1 MGVALFLEKIG
12 LLGFKS
18 FVKMQELKLNSSLNF
33 IVGPNGC
40 GKSNLLD
47 AIRFCIGED
56 NLSILRVK
64 YITDLISAAKSG
76 ESNFAEVTL
85 FFNNE
90 DLSVSDFRDRFYI
103 RRRLYKDGTSEYFLN
118 DDTLNLKSYMSLI
131 NKLRL
136 KNSPYMF
143 INQGKIERISSSGN
157 INLKSL
163 IEEASG
169 IDMLRVEE
177 EQAYKRL
184 EKSKENLNS
193 LWILRDE
200 LNNKY
205 EKIKNDFLLKGKYQN
220 LKKDLEAL
228 EKNLRL
234 KKLFNI
240 NFELNELKSKLD
252 IKDIDKILSLNSFSI
267 ESVKEK
273 LEFYSFREKNVIK
286 NIEVIKK
293 EIETLKSKLLEIEIK
308 IQKLEHDRKGKL
320 NLANIFMSNKA
331 QIESVKVSINEEL
344 MNLNNS
350 LQAKKKDFFD
360 LTDEINRYTRSFFEI
375 IDLVLSISKE
385 SNIEEFELLKKNIFN
400 ALKSFEDT
408 LSIKYIKE
416 IRENLLKYIVKEDKL
431 LNLLKEKIEP
441 IFEQNVDLRKFLLS
455 KNNSKASLAKEI
467 TTIEAL
473 VSDKTIK
480 LNEILGEIEYTEL
493 SRLKNEDEIKL
504 IDSNLKFLFETR
516 DELMERLNNLNLKLD
531 ELSLER
537 SDINVNLDKFL
548 SEAKGN
554 ELVAS
559 NEINSLNLLDAFKN
573 SSYYEYMKK
582 QAEYDVLFNS
592 SLDIED
598 EIKDFNR
605 VNKNLEKFELTEDMA
620 KIDALQKEINVIE
633 HNNYIFF
640 NVERE
645 YNEIKEKVEKIG
657 LQIDDLNLTKE
668 SLNKLRRKIK
678 REIDKRFNDAFGE
691 INNHFIYFFSRMFKG
706 NGSLFYDKDLGEI
719 EIKIN
724 FKDKLA
730 KRNKMLSGGEHSLIS
745 IVFLFAL
752 YYYSPASFCVLD
764 EIDASLDFENS
775 NKLSGLLKELGQKV
789 QLLIITH
796 NMYVAQGSK
805 NLIGVT
811 SDNGESVIF
820 NI

>member
-1 MGVALFLEKIG
+1 MFLEKIE

-18 FVKMQELKLNSSLNF
+18 FVKIQELRLNSSLNF

-56 NLSILRVK
+56 NLNVLRVK
-64 YITDLISAAKSG
+64 YITDLISASKSG
-76 ESNFAEVTL
+76 EANFAEVTL

-118 DDTLNLKSYMSLI
+118 EDTLNLKSYMSLI

-157 INLKSL
+157 VNLKTL
-163 IEEASG
+163 VEEASG

-177 EQAYKRL
+177 EQAYKKL

-193 LWILRDE
+193 LWTLRNE
-200 LNNKY
+200 LNEKY
-205 EKIKNDFLLKGKYQN
+205 EKIRNDFLLKDKYQK
-220 LKKDLEAL
+220 LKRDLEEF
-228 EKNLRL
+228 EKELRL

-267 ESVKEK
+267 ESVREK

-293 EIETLKSKLLEIEIK
+293 EIETLKSKLLEMDIK

-320 NLANIFMSNKA
+320 NLINILISNKA
-331 QIESVKVSINEEL
+331 QIESVRVSVNEEL
-344 MNLNNS
+344 MKLNNS
-350 LQAKKKDFFD
+350 LQSKKRDFFA
-360 LTDEINRYTRSFFEI
+360 LTDEINRYTRSFFEL

-385 SNIEEFELLKKNIFN
+385 SNMEEFELLKKNILN
-400 ALKSFEDT
+400 SLKLFEDT

-416 IRENLLKYIVKEDKL
+416 IRENLLKYIVKEDRL

-455 KNNSKASLAKEI
+455 KNSSKTSLAKEI

-473 VSDKTIK
+473 VSDKTAK

-516 DELMERLNNLNLKLD
+516 DELRERLNNLDLKLG
-531 ELSLER
+531 ELSLEK

-548 SEAKGN
+548 SEAKGS
-554 ELVAS
+554 ELVSS
-559 NEINSLNLLDAFKN
+559 NEINSLNLLNAFKN

-582 QAEYDVLFNS
+582 QAEYDILFNS

-598 EIKDFNR
+598 DIKNFIL

-620 KIDALQKEINVIE
+620 KIDALQKEINMIE
-633 HNNYIFF
+633 NNNYVFF

-645 YNEIKEKVEKIG
+645 YNEIKEKVEKIN

-668 SLNKLRRKIK
+668 SLNKLRRRIK
-678 REIDKRFNDAFGE
+678 REIDKRFNDAFVE
-691 INNHFIYFFSRMFKG
+691 VNNHFIYFFNRIFKG
-706 NGSLFYDKDLGEI
+706 NGSLFYSKDSGDI
-719 EIKIN
+719 EIKID
-724 FKDKLA
+724 FKDKLT
-730 KRNKMLSGGEHSLIS
+730 KGNKMFSGGEHSLIS
-745 IVFLFAL
+745 IAFLFAL

-775 NKLSGLLKELGQKV
+775 NKLSVFLKELGQRV

-796 NMYVAQGSK
+796 NMYVAQRSE
-805 NLIGVT
+805 NLIGIT

>member
-1 MGVALFLEKIG
+1 MFLEKIG

-18 FVKMQELKLNSSLNF
+18 FVKMQELKLNGSLNF

-64 YITDLISAAKSG
+64 HITDLISAAKTG

-90 DLSVSDFRDRFYI
+90 DLSVNDFRDKFRI

-118 DDTLNLKSYMSLI
+118 NDTLNLRSYTSLI

-143 INQGKIERISSSGN
+143 INQGKIEKISSSGN

-177 EQAYKRL
+177 EQSYKRL
-184 EKSKENLNS
+184 EKSKDNLNS
-193 LWILRDE
+193 LWILRNE
-200 LNNKY
+200 LNEKY
-205 EKIKNDFLLKGKYQN
+205 EKIKNDFLLKGKYQKLKTDLEI
-220 LKKDLEAL
+220 LKK
-228 EKNLRL
+228 NLIL
-234 KKLFNI
+234 KRLFNI
-240 NFELNELKSKLD
+240 KFELNELKNKLD

-286 NIEVIKK
+286 NIDVIKK
-293 EIETLKSKLLEIEIK
+293 EIETLKSKLLEIEIR
-308 IQKLEHDRKGKL
+308 IQKLEHERKGKL
-320 NLANIFMSNKA
+320 NLANILIGNKA
-331 QIESVKVSINEEL
+331 QIELVKVGINEEL

-350 LQAKKKDFFD
+350 LKAKKQDFFSV
-360 LTDEINRYTRSFFEI
+360 TDEINRYTRSLFEV

-385 SNIEEFELLKKNIFN
+385 SNLDEFELLKKNILN
-400 ALKSFEDT
+400 SLKFFEDT

-431 LNLLKEKIEP
+431 LNVLKEKIEP
-441 IFEQNVDLRKFLLS
+441 IFEQNIDLKKFLRA

-467 TTIEAL
+467 TTIESL
-473 VSDKTIK
+473 VSDKTVK

-504 IDSNLKFLFETR
+504 INSNLRFLFDTR
-516 DELMERLNNLNLKLD
+516 DDLKERLDNLNLKLD

-537 SDINVNLDKFL
+537 SDININLDKFL
-548 SEAKGN
+548 SEAKN
-554 ELVAS
+554 SELVAS
-559 NEINSLNLLDAFKN
+559 NEINSLNLLDAFRN

-582 QAEYDVLFNS
+582 QAEYDVLFNAN
-592 SLDIED
+592 LDIEY
-598 EIKDFNR
+598 EIKNFNL
-605 VNKNLEKFELTEDMA
+605 VNKNLGKFELTEDMT
-620 KIDALQKEINVIE
+620 KIDALQKEINMIE
-633 HNNYIFF
+633 YNNYIFF

-645 YNEIKEKVEKIG
+645 YNEIKEKVERID

-668 SLNKLRRKIK
+668 SLNKLRKKIK
-678 REIDKRFNDAFGE
+678 REIDKRFNDAFSE
-691 INNHFIYFFSRMFKG
+691 INNHFIYFFKRMFKG
-706 NGSLFYDKDLGEI
+706 NGSLFYDKTLGEV
-719 EIKIN
+719 EIKID

-730 KRNKMLSGGEHSLIS
+730 KGNKMLSGGEHSLIS
-745 IVFLFAL
+745 IAFLFAL

-775 NKLSGLLKELGQKV
+775 NKLSILLKELGQRV

>member
-169 IDMLRVEE
+169 IDMLRIEE

-193 LWILRDE
+193 LWTLRDE

-331 QIESVKVSINEEL
+331 QIELVKVSINEEL

-375 IDLVLSISKE
+375 IDLVLSIAKE

-691 INNHFIYFFSRMFKG
+691 INNHFIYFFSRIFKG

-775 NKLSGLLKELGQKV
+775 NKLSGLLEELGQKV

>member
-1 MGVALFLEKIG
+1 MFLEKIG

-169 IDMLRVEE
+169 IDMLRIEE

-193 LWILRDE
+193 LWTLRDE

-331 QIESVKVSINEEL
+331 QIELVKVSINEEL

-375 IDLVLSISKE
+375 IDLVLSIAKE

-691 INNHFIYFFSRMFKG
+691 INNHFIYFFSRIFKG

-775 NKLSGLLKELGQKV
+775 NKLSGLLEELGQKV

>member
-1 MGVALFLEKIG
+1 MFLEKIG

-18 FVKMQELKLNSSLNF
+18 FVKLQELKLNSSLNF

-56 NLSILRVK
+56 NLSILRIK
-64 YITDLISAAKSG
+64 HITDLISVSKSI

-90 DLSVSDFRDRFYI
+90 DLSVSDFRDKFYI
-103 RRRLYKDGTSEYFLN
+103 RRRLYKDGTSEYFFN
-118 DDTLNLKSYMSLI
+118 NDTLNLKNYMNLV

-177 EQAYKRL
+177 EEAYKRL
-184 EKSKENLNS
+184 EKSRENLTS
-193 LWILRDE
+193 LLILRDE
-200 LNNKY
+200 LNGKY
-205 EKIKNDFLLKGKYQN
+205 EKIKNDFLIKDKYQK
-220 LKKDLEAL
+220 LKDDLEIL
-228 EKNLRL
+228 DKKLRL
-234 KKLFNI
+234 KKLFNL
-240 NFELNELKSKLD
+240 NFELTKLKSSLD
-252 IKDIDKILSLNSFSI
+252 IKDIDNILSLSSFSI
-267 ESVKEK
+267 ESIKEK
-273 LEFYSFREKNVIK
+273 LEFYSLREKNVIK
-286 NIEVIKK
+286 NIEVVKK
-293 EIETLKSKLLEIEIK
+293 EIETLKSKLLAMEIK
-308 IQKLEHDRKGKL
+308 IQKLERDKMGKL
-320 NLANIFMSNKA
+320 NLANIFMSNKS
-331 QIESVKVSINEEL
+331 QIESVKININEEL
-344 MNLNNS
+344 INLNNS
-350 LQAKKKDFFD
+350 LQSKKKDFFE
-360 LTDEINRYTRSFFEI
+360 LTDEINRYTRSFFELV
-375 IDLVLSISKE
+375 DLVLSISKE
-385 SNIEEFELLKKNIFN
+385 SNIEEFEQLKKNIFN
-400 ALKSFEDT
+400 SLKLFEDT
-408 LSIKYIKE
+408 LSIKYLQE
-416 IRENLLKYIVKEDKL
+416 IRENLLQYIVKEDKL
-431 LNLLKEKIEP
+431 LNLLREKIEP
-441 IFEQNVDLRKFLLS
+441 IFEQNIDLRKFLLTR
-455 KNNSKASLAKEI
+455 NNFKTSLAKEI
-467 TTIEAL
+467 TTIEGL
-473 VSDKTIK
+473 VSEKTAK

-504 IDSNLKFLFETR
+504 IEGNLKFLFETR
-516 DELMERLNNLNLKLD
+516 DDLKERLNSLNLKLD
-531 ELSLER
+531 ELNLER
-537 SDINVNLDKFL
+537 SDININLDKFL
-548 SEAKGN
+548 SAAKGN
-554 ELVAS
+554 ELVV
-559 NEINSLNLLDAFKN
+559 NKEISSLSLLDAFKN

-582 QAEYDVLFNS
+582 QAEYDVLLHA
-592 SLDIED
+592 SLDIKD
-598 EIKDFNR
+598 EVKDFNLI
-605 VNKNLEKFELTEDMA
+605 NKNMEKFELEEDLIQ
-620 KIDALQKEINVIE
+620 IDALRKEINVIE

-657 LQIDDLNLTKE
+657 LQIDDLRATKE
-668 SLNKLRRKIK
+668 SLDKLRKKIK
-678 REIDKRFNDAFGE
+678 REINKKFNDAFDK
-691 INNHFIYFFSRMFKG
+691 ISDHFVYFFSRIFKG
-706 NGSLFYDKDLGEI
+706 SGSLFYDKNLDDI

-730 KRNKMLSGGEHSLIS
+730 KGNKMLSGGEHSLIS
-745 IVFLFAL
+745 IAFLFAL

-775 NKLSGLLKELGQKV
+775 SKLSTLLNELGQKV

-796 NMYVAQGSK
+796 NMYVAKGSK

>member
-1 MGVALFLEKIG
+1 MFLEKIG

-56 NLSILRVK
+56 NLSVLRVK
-64 YITDLISAAKSG
+64 YITDLISAVKSG

-118 DDTLNLKSYMSLI
+118 NDTLNLKSYESLI

-143 INQGKIERISSSGN
+143 INQGKIEKISSSGS

-193 LWILRDE
+193 LWTLRDE
-200 LNNKY
+200 LNEKY
-205 EKIKNDFLLKGKYQN
+205 EKIKNDFFLKGKYQK
-220 LKKDLEAL
+220 LKMDLEIL

-234 KKLFNI
+234 KKLFNV

-320 NLANIFMSNKA
+320 NLADIFMSNKV
-331 QIESVKVSINEEL
+331 QIESVKVGINEEL
-344 MNLNNS
+344 VDLNNS
-350 LQAKKKDFFD
+350 LQSKKKDFFTV
-360 LTDEINRYTRSFFEI
+360 TDEINRYTRSFFELV
-375 IDLVLSISKE
+375 DLVLSISKE
-385 SNIEEFELLKKNIFN
+385 SNIEEFELLKKNILN
-400 ALKSFEDT
+400 SLKYFEDT

-441 IFEQNVDLRKFLLS
+441 IFEQNVDLRKFLLA
-455 KNNSKASLAKEI
+455 KNNSKTSLAKEI
-467 TTIEAL
+467 TTIEGL
-473 VSDKTIK
+473 VSNKTAK

-504 IDSNLKFLFETR
+504 IDSNLRFLFETR
-516 DELMERLNNLNLKLD
+516 DELRERLNNLNLKLD

-548 SEAKGN
+548 SEAKGS

-582 QAEYDVLFNS
+582 QAEYDILFNS
-592 SLDIED
+592 SLDIAD
-598 EIKDFNR
+598 EIKDFNL
-605 VNKNLEKFELTEDMA
+605 VNKNLEKFEFTEDMA
-620 KIDALQKEINVIE
+620 KIDALQKEINMIE

-645 YNEIKEKVEKIG
+645 YNEIKEKVERISS
-657 LQIDDLNLTKE
+657 QIDDLNSTKE
-668 SLNKLRRKIK
+668 SLNKLRKKIK
-678 REIDKRFNDAFGE
+678 REIDKRFNDAFNE
-691 INNHFIYFFSRMFKG
+691 INNHFIYFFNRMFKG
-706 NGSLFYDKDLGEI
+706 NGSLFYGKDSGEI
-719 EIKIN
+719 EIKID
-724 FKDKLA
+724 FKDKLT
-730 KRNKMLSGGEHSLIS
+730 KGNKMLSGGEHSLIS
-745 IVFLFAL
+745 IAFLFAL

-775 NKLSGLLKELGQKV
+775 NKLSVLLKELGQRV
-789 QLLIITH
+789 QLFIITH
-796 NMYVAQGSK
+796 NMYVAQGRK